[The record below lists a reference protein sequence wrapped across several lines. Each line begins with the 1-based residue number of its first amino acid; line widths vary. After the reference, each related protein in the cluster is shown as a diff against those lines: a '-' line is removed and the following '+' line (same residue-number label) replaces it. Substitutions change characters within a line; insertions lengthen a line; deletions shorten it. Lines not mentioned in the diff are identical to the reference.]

1 MNMKQIS
8 KRITY
13 LFSLRRKKM
22 NDVLKKYDL
31 KEYEYYLL
39 MDILLNDGQSF
50 EQLFQTQQFNKT
62 VLYEI
67 VHSLNEKGYI
77 TIDKN
82 HILITDKFY
91 QIKDSISH
99 DLKKMDDDFSKKIDN
114 KSYNE
119 YVSMLDDLID
129 YYDD

>member
-1 MNMKQIS
+1 MKQIS

-67 VHSLNEKGYI
+67 VHSLNGKGYI
-77 TIDKN
+77 TIDNN

>member
-1 MNMKQIS
+1 
-8 KRITY
+8 
-13 LFSLRRKKM
+13 M

-39 MDILLNDGQSF
+39 LEILLNDEISL
-50 EQLFQTQQFNKT
+50 EQLFQSQQFNKN

-67 VHSLNEKGYI
+67 AHSLDEKGYI
-77 TIDKN
+77 TIENNKVF
-82 HILITDKFY
+82 ITNKFH
-91 QIKDSISH
+91 QIKDRINH
-99 DLKKMDDDFSKKIDN
+99 DLKKMDDNFSKQMDY

-129 YYDD
+129 YYDE

>member
-77 TIDKN
+77 TIDNN

>member
-1 MNMKQIS
+1 MKQIS

-77 TIDKN
+77 TIDNN
-82 HILITDKFY
+82 HILITDKLY

>member
-1 MNMKQIS
+1 
-8 KRITY
+8 
-13 LFSLRRKKM
+13 M

-77 TIDKN
+77 TIDNN

>member
-1 MNMKQIS
+1 MKQIS

-77 TIDKN
+77 TIDNN

>member
-1 MNMKQIS
+1 MKQIS